1 MVLTTANS
9 NLVDGDN
16 VTVPYTYTFAKD
28 DVKTAGNDKNVTIT
42 LKDLTGADKDNYT
55 FDKTQVTTAKGNVT
69 QDAMSDI
76 EISGPTKVTY
86 TYPELTPD
94 FGGLVV
100 NAVYGTMVLR
110 QQRLLLQTTSYW
122 IKTVTNLIRLQSF
135 LMEIQ
140 Q

>member
-69 QDAMSDI
+69 QDASQ
-76 EISGPTKVTY
+76 ISK
-86 TYPELTPD
+86 
-94 FGGLVV
+94 FQ
-100 NAVYGTMVLR
+100 VL
-110 QQRLLLQTTSYW
+110 QR
-122 IKTVTNLIRLQSF
+122 
-135 LMEIQ
+135 
-140 Q
+140 